1 MGRDRNGP
9 ATIFQLYVRTCL
21 ARPNIAESTQGPA
34 YRLSRN
40 GTRKFHAVART
51 GSDTKW

>member
-21 ARPNIAESTQGPA
+21 ARPNIAESTQGPGI
-34 YRLSRN
+34 S
-40 GTRKFHAVART
+40 TRPKRHAEVSCS
-51 GSDTKW
+51 GENWI